1 MLKYARAGTAM
12 TTPLVGTDEKQ
23 MKLTYLKLIT
33 RNKNMFC
40 DRNIVDVGSIERT
53 FILKNKTVAL
63 L

>member
-23 MKLTYLKLIT
+23 MELTYLKLIT
-33 RNKNMFC
+33 RNKCMLC
-40 DRNIVDVGSIERT
+40 DGNIVDVGSIERT
-53 FILKNKTVAL
+53 FILEKKRITL